1 MFRSLSF
8 CAIMLF
14 AFNLFAEKQYIVA
27 YKQGVFSARSEV
39 NSLHSVSTLKKLSS
53 TTDVIKADEIDIE
66 VIKQMPMV
74 DYVEEDK
81 VVKLGPELEVTESKE
96 TWGLDRIDD
105 REGLDDSYE
114 PIGDGEGVHVYV
126 IDTGINTK
134 HEEFEGR
141 IGEGFS
147 SIKKG
152 GIEDC
157 NAHGTHVSSTVGGT
171 KYGVAK
177 KAIIHPVRVLDCR
190 GSGYTSGVVE
200 GVNWVAK
207 NHIKPAVANMS
218 LGGMVSKTL
227 DIAVENAIDK
237 GVTFVVA
244 AGNENS
250 DACKGS
256 PSRVKDA
263 ITVGASDIND
273 ERAYFS
279 NWGDC
284 VDIFA
289 PGVNIM
295 GAWKGKADAY
305 KEISGTSMGSPA
317 VAGAAALRLSKA
329 PDSTVSEIDAWIKE
343 KATKGIIGDAK
354 TELNDLIYVGP
365 EEGEPRPEPKPEP
378 KEPDSFKKKLCSW
391 LSPFWKRVFRC
402 HK

>member
-1 MFRSLSF
+1 
-8 CAIMLF
+8 MLF
-14 AFNLFAEKQYIVA
+14 SINLFANKQYIVA
-27 YKQGVFSARSEV
+27 YKQGIMSVRSEV
-39 NSLHSVSTLKKLSS
+39 NSLQSVTTLKKLNSN
-53 TTDVIKADEIDIE
+53 TDVIKADEIDIDIIRDMAQVE
-66 VIKQMPMV
+66 
-74 DYVEEDK
+74 YVEEDRIMK
-81 VVKLGPELEVTESKE
+81 VSE

-177 KAIIHPVRVLDCR
+177 KTIIHPIRVLDCK

-218 LGGMVSKTL
+218 LGGMSSKTL
-227 DIAVENAIDK
+227 DLAVEKAVK
-237 GVTFVVA
+237 SGVTFVVA

-256 PSRVKDA
+256 PSRVPSA
-263 ITVGASDIND
+263 ITVGASDADD

-279 NWGDC
+279 NHGDC

-289 PGVNIM
+289 PGVQIM
-295 GAWKGKADAY
+295 GAWKGDKDAY
-305 KEISGTSMGSPA
+305 NEISGTSMGSPA
-317 VAGAAALRLSKA
+317 VAGAAAIYLGLKK
-329 PDSTVSEIDAWIKE
+329 DAKIEEVEKWIKD
-343 KATKGIIGDAK
+343 KATKGIIGDSK
-354 TELNDLIYVGP
+354 TKLNDLLYVGG
-365 EEGEPRPEPKPEP
+365 EKSEPRPETP
-378 KEPDSFKKKLCSW
+378 KKKPFFCNW
-391 LSPFWKRVFRC
+391 LGPILKKVFKC
-402 HK
+402 